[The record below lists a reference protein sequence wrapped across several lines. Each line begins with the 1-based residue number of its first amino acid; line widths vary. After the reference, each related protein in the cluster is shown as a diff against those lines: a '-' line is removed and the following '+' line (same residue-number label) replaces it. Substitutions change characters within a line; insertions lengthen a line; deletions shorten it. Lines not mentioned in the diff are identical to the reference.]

1 METDFICSDFGVE
14 KLFSRS
20 GLSMYGAQ
28 KGELWHFLWVSK
40 EESDDGSLDFL
51 ISQLHIPRYLLA
63 TALERQLNFVEQLGD
78 AAGGAQTLHATAIGW
93 DGWSLGVTVD
103 HEVLLV
109 AEKTN
114 KTYTLREVFDELQG
128 DLELLAKSRD
138 QVAIENGQYVLSD
151 ELTNGGNPVAS
162 GSKELIEAIAFERL
176 VYGYLDPVQI
186 FELFSAFCTLVDS
199 PLSNNFPA
207 SYIARLV
214 EEQQSIDIDE
224 VSETIRD
231 LFRYVQEDRLDG
243 AKVWGADLDPTDDDL
258 IPKLKSE
265 LDKLT
270 DVQRCQFVLL
280 RDLHHVVMLFG
291 LAFVYGALTLE
302 DYCSLMT
309 EASSPDSEF
318 EQTLRS
324 QSAFIELLSV
334 LA

>member
-1 METDFICSDFGVE
+1 METDFICSDFEVE

-28 KGELWHFLWVSK
+28 KGGLWHFLWVSQA
-40 EESDDGSLDFL
+40 EGEDGSIDFS
-51 ISQLHIPRYLLA
+51 ISQLHLPRYLLA
-63 TALERQLNFVEQLGD
+63 TALNRQLNFVALLGD
-78 AAGGAQTLHATAIGW
+78 AGGDAQTLHTTELGW

-103 HEVLLV
+103 LEVMLVTKAGQTYSLYEAFDQMQIDLQLLTE
-109 AEKTN
+109 A
-114 KTYTLREVFDELQG
+114 RP
-128 DLELLAKSRD
+128 
-138 QVAIENGQYVLSD
+138 QVSIENDQYVLPD
-151 ELTNGGNPVAS
+151 MLTNGGNPVAS

-243 AKVWGADLDPTDDDL
+243 AKVWGADLDPADDDL

-265 LDKLT
+265 LAKLT